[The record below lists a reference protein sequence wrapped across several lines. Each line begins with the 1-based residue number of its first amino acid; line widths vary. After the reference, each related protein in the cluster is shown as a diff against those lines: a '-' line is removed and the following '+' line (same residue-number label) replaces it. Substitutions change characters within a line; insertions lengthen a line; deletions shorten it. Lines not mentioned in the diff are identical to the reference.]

1 MTKEAP
7 KSSKNTNIVK
17 INNNQLGFPMPTV

>member
-1 MTKEAP
+1 MTKEIP
-7 KSSKNTNIVK
+7 KSSKNTNTVK